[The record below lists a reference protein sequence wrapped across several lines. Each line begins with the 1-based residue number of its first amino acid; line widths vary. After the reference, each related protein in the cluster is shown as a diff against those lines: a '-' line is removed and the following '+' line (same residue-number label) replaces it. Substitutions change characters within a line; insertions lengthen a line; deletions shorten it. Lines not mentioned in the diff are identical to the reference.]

1 MNKKIMAPK
10 GQMHLSKSHCIF
22 IMQANYQIV
31 MVLKLSLYKNICI
44 KQVKLLKIIL
54 CDCEGC
60 WESPVNFDHNK
71 IIIMEYIILQSFYCY
86 FIL

>member
-60 WESPVNFDHNK
+60 WESPVNSAHNQ
-71 IIIMEYIILQSFYCY
+71 IIMEYIILQFFYCY